1 MNAGRAASA
10 LGKGLVAG
18 FVGTA
23 AMTASSSIEA
33 RLRGRKPSSAPAR
46 AASKV
51 LGISPVGEDEK
62 NRFSTLVHWA
72 YGTAW
77 GVPRGLLAEAGLPWP
92 AATGAHMGA
101 LWGTE
106 AVMLPALKVSPPVT
120 EWSKEEIAID
130 VWHHVVYSVAAGL
143 TYLFLERSE
152 RKAVPDISVREF
164 LKQKARRRFAP
175 AFERAHDARERLEP
189 TAHAARE
196 RVEPVLH
203 GAVERVE
210 PAARAAGER
219 LRPAVARARISFKV
233 AGGAA
238 RALRARAA

>member
-33 RLRGRKPSSAPAR
+33 RLRGRKPSSAPAQ

-51 LGISPVGEDEK
+51 LGVSPVGEDEK
-62 NRFSTLVHWA
+62 KRFSTLVHWL

-77 GVPRGLLAEAGLPWP
+77 GAPRGLLAEAGMAWP
-92 AATGAHMGA
+92 AATGAHLGA

-106 AVMLPALKVSPPVT
+106 AVMLPALGVSPPVT

-130 VWHHVVYSVAAGL
+130 VWHHVVYTVAAGL

-152 RKAVPDISVREF
+152 HKALPEKLTVREVVTM
-164 LKQKARRRFAP
+164 KARRRFGS
-175 AFERAHDARERLEP
+175 ARERIEPVLEP
-189 TAHAARE
+189 ALHSARE
-196 RVEPVLH
+196 RI
-203 GAVERVE
+203 E
-210 PAARAAGER
+210 PAAHAAGER
-219 LRPAVARARISFKV
+219 LRPAVRKARVGFTAV
-233 AGGAA
+233 GAAA